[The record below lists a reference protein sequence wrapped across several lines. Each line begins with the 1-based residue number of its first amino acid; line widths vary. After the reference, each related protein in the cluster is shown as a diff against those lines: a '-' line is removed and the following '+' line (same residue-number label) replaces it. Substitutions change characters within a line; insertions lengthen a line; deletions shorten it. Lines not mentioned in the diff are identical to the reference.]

1 MLYDVEQVASQL
13 NVSKQTIY
21 SKLKLKEYKGKVL
34 IKQGKSYV
42 DDDLFNLIKDT
53 LKVKSSFNTT
63 VNVDTPVE
71 PKNVDNTIVDED
83 LLNLNKDLI
92 NALLEQL
99 KEKDIQIH
107 ELHKLIENNQVLLK
121 EKPQQDLL
129 QLEEHFYTLDNKL
142 IEIRN
147 QLEQR
152 KAHQDSQN
160 IFKKIFKK

>member
-53 LKVKSSFNTT
+53 LKVKSNLNTNENIDIPIET
-63 VNVDTPVE
+63 
-71 PKNVDNTIVDED
+71 KNTENIMADDA

-99 KEKDIQIH
+99 KEKDLQIH

-129 QLEEHFYTLDNKL
+129 QLEEHFNTLDNKL

-147 QLEQR
+147 QMEQR
-152 KAHQDSQN
+152 KSHQDSQN
-160 IFKKIFKK
+160 IFQKFFKR

>member
-53 LKVKSSFNTT
+53 LKVKSNLNTNET
-63 VNVDTPVE
+63 IDTPIE
-71 PKNVDNTIVDED
+71 QKDIDNTIADND
-83 LLNLNKDLI
+83 LFNLNKDLI

-99 KEKDIQIH
+99 KEKDLQIH

-129 QLEEHFYTLDNKL
+129 QLEEHFNTLDNKL

-147 QLEQR
+147 QMVQR
-152 KAHQDSQN
+152 KAYHESKN
-160 IFKKIFKK
+160 IFQKFFKK